1 MCHGVK
7 CSTCSASFPP
17 PEALATFLD
26 YKLLTASLDKSTWVG
41 CGQHVPGVL
50 DSVAEAER
58 CSCEPQIERSGKM
71 YPPAGSILGG
81 LWGMLGM
88 GGGKK
93 GAEKGKEE
101 L

>member
-7 CSTCSASFPP
+7 CSTCN
-17 PEALATFLD
+17 
-26 YKLLTASLDKSTWVG
+26 KSTWVG

-50 DSVAEAER
+50 DSVPEAER
-58 CSCEPQIERSGKM
+58 CSCEPQIERGGKM

-88 GGGKK
+88 GGKK
-93 GAEKGKEE
+93 GGEKGKEE